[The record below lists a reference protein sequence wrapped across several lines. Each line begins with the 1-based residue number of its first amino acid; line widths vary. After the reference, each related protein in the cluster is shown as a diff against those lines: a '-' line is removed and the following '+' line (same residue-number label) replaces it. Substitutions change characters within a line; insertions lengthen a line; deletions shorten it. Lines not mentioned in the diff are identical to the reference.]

1 MPATSVSH
9 TAFRNRVPAEER
21 GSSITSFV
29 LRRVTLT
36 NRIALYPG
44 TFDPVHYGHLNLMR
58 RAASLFDELVVGVYD
73 HSRPT
78 KSIIFPI
85 EERIQMIQD
94 TLNGHENIRITSY
107 SGLTVEYAR
116 QIGAAAI
123 VRGLRVF
130 SDFEFEFRIALANK
144 RLNPDIETINFITDE
159 QHTFLS
165 GSTVREIASLG
176 GDVSSMVPPN
186 VAIALY
192 KRFNGS
198 DEEEFSRPVPLR
210 D

>member
-1 MPATSVSH
+1 MEK
-9 TAFRNRVPAEER
+9 RK
-21 GSSITSFV
+21 
-29 LRRVTLT
+29 
-36 NRIALYPG
+36 ALYPG

-58 RAASLFDELVVGVYD
+58 RAAAIFDELIVGVYE

-78 KSIIFPI
+78 KSIIFPVA
-85 EERIQMIQD
+85 ERIQMIQD
-94 TLNGHENIRITSY
+94 ALDSTDNIAVVRY
-107 SGLTVEYAR
+107 SDLTVNFAR
-116 QIGAAAI
+116 DIGAKVI

-144 RLNPDIETINFITDE
+144 RLNPDVETINFITDE
-159 QHTFLS
+159 THTFLS

-186 VAIALY
+186 VAAALY
-192 KRFNGS
+192 ARFNGHDA
-198 DEEEFSRPVPLR
+198 DELNRPVPLR